1 MLQYK
6 QYIQSVETLLLGI
19 TRTPENVSPGLGVL
33 PSPTKPNCELRV
45 SEPDYTSK
53 LGRASQLMENM
64 KGYKVYE
71 IDFAIFQ

>member
-1 MLQYK
+1 MNK
-6 QYIQSVETLLLGI
+6 QYIQSVETLLWDNQNSFCL
-19 TRTPENVSPGLGVL
+19 SSGLGAL
-33 PSPTKPNCELRV
+33 PSPTKPCCKLRV